1 MSLELLTLPL
11 WTGGGG
17 HKHTIAHCY
26 TTEHVLPCSRAD
38 IKQYIGLPS
47 MAAIFKI
54 YHSCMREL
62 ARVGIISPTQQLLDL
77 R

>member
-1 MSLELLTLPL
+1 MVSYLP
-11 WTGGGG
+11 
-17 HKHTIAHCY
+17 
-26 TTEHVLPCSRAD
+26 RAD

-62 ARVGIISPTQQLLDL
+62 ARVGIIKPTQQLLDL
-77 R
+77 RQAASARPITSL